1 MPPPNLHQL
10 ANQEL
15 CPRVL
20 PVPMQEIQHMT
31 GDKFKGSLIS
41 KKNHFGS
48 NLQKKGDISL
58 SEHFFSLCAQDS
70 DLAPFFWRFEE
81 KRSEI

>member
-41 KKNHFGS
+41 ESFHFGL
-48 NLQKKGDISL
+48 NLPKKVTNHYPSI
-58 SEHFFSLCAQDS
+58 FSLCAQDHTCGE
-70 DLAPFFWRFEE
+70 P
-81 KRSEI
+81 

>member
-1 MPPPNLHQL
+1 MPPPSLHQL

-41 KKNHFGS
+41 KRV
-48 NLQKKGDISL
+48 SL
-58 SEHFFSLCAQDS
+58 SLKSSKKCPNHYESL
-70 DLAPFFWRFEE
+70 
-81 KRSEI
+81 

>member
-10 ANQEL
+10 AYQEL

-58 SEHFFSLCAQDS
+58 SEHFF
-70 DLAPFFWRFEE
+70 FFMCSGYSSNRTSFMHDP
-81 KRSEI
+81 

>member
-41 KKNHFGS
+41 KKDFHFDS
-48 NLQKKGDISL
+48 NLPKKDDKSKVV
-58 SEHFFSLCAQDS
+58 F
-70 DLAPFFWRFEE
+70 
-81 KRSEI
+81 